1 MIMKL
6 FPIITPVVLLLV
18 SMQVHGVE
26 VRISTSFPGGNV
38 VVEKIDGRTIH
49 LDTDLRGGQPWFYWC
64 FDATVAN
71 PGKVL
76 FDLGKPQKIGVR
88 GPAVSIDEGKSWNY
102 LGTENVEMTPQAER
116 FTYEFTKVN
125 QRVRFAVAIPYL
137 QHDLNAF
144 ITKNAANPFLVK
156 SELTKTRK
164 GTSVDLL
171 RIGKPGPGVSP
182 ILVTARHHACESTA
196 SYVLEGFLQEAL
208 SESLAGKEFRKR
220 HVLFAVPI
228 VDKDGVEAGDQGK
241 NRMPHDHNRDYGDNP
256 IYPEIQA
263 ISDIANKYKIHFAID
278 FHCPALR
285 GDIHEA
291 MHFLGLGVPHVK
303 DNLNEWISWIK
314 EERPQEVMA
323 PLNFLVDPT
332 KPGAVNRKIN
342 SHYMATLGSCKMAA
356 TLEVP
361 YTQVRP
367 ALDSDMARAYG
378 AGLLKAWVRTN
389 FITIDAGMNR
399 GDSSN
404 AHFNNFR
411 NEFIKSYRS
420 KPKEMEELANRYRT
434 EQSPMHYRLE
444 AANLLATLSISQR
457 KYPEAKVLTQSVLLD
472 ANASTYQYQNAMLLN
487 MEATVKDPKSGTE
500 EVDALFVKAIALP
513 YSALS
518 YRAKVYDLAS
528 EFARRQMDY
537 RTAIKRTRDQILVA
551 AFYERG
557 RLWNRIATDFEA
569 LKLPDEA
576 LGARKEAIKL
586 LRPVLDP
593 AEVSVFGAMMTLD
606 YFDALYGISETPISE
621 LEVAAQKV
629 LNHKVSSIAMKEHVT
644 KLLKERK

>member
-1 MIMKL
+1 
-6 FPIITPVVLLLV
+6 
-18 SMQVHGVE
+18 
-26 VRISTSFPGGNV
+26 
-38 VVEKIDGRTIH
+38 
-49 LDTDLRGGQPWFYWC
+49 
-64 FDATVAN
+64 
-71 PGKVL
+71 
-76 FDLGKPQKIGVR
+76 
-88 GPAVSIDEGKSWNY
+88 
-102 LGTENVEMTPQAER
+102 
-116 FTYEFTKVN
+116 
-125 QRVRFAVAIPYL
+125 
-137 QHDLNAF
+137 
-144 ITKNAANPFLVK
+144 
-156 SELTKTRK
+156 
-164 GTSVDLL
+164 
-171 RIGKPGPGVSP
+171 
-182 ILVTARHHACESTA
+182 
-196 SYVLEGFLQEAL
+196 
-208 SESLAGKEFRKR
+208 
-220 HVLFAVPI
+220 
-228 VDKDGVEAGDQGK
+228 
-241 NRMPHDHNRDYGDNP
+241 
-256 IYPEIQA
+256 
-263 ISDIANKYKIHFAID
+263 
-278 FHCPALR
+278 
-285 GDIHEA
+285 
-291 MHFLGLGVPHVK
+291 MHFLGLGVPHIK

-399 GDSSN
+399 DDLSN
-404 AHFNNFR
+404 AHFNTFR
-411 NEFIKSYRS
+411 TEFIKSYRS
-420 KPKEMEELANRYRT
+420 KPKEMEQLANGYRT
-434 EQSPMHYRLE
+434 EQSPVLYRLE

-472 ANASTYQYQNAMLLN
+472 GNASTYQFENAMLLN
-487 MEATVKDPKSGTE
+487 MEATVKDPKSEAE

-518 YRAKVYDLAS
+518 YRAKVYDMAS

-551 AFYERG
+551 AFYEKG

-569 LKLPDEA
+569 LKLPMEA
-576 LGARKEAIKL
+576 IGARKEAIKL

>member
-26 VRISTSFPGGNV
+26 VKISTAFPGGNV
-38 VVEKIDGRTIH
+38 VVEKMEGRTIH
-49 LDTDLRGGQPWFYWC
+49 LSTDLRGGQPWFYWC

-88 GPAVSIDEGKSWNY
+88 GPAVSIDEGKSWSY

-125 QRVRFAVAIPYL
+125 QRARFSVAIPYL

-171 RIGKPGPGVSP
+171 KIGKPGPGVSP

-285 GDIHEA
+285 GDIHKA
-291 MHFLGLGVPHVK
+291 MHFLGLADG
-303 DNLNEWISWIK
+303 L
-314 EERPQEVMA
+314 
-323 PLNFLVDPT
+323 
-332 KPGAVNRKIN
+332 
-342 SHYMATLGSCKMAA
+342 SHSNQTHK
-356 TLEVP
+356 
-361 YTQVRP
+361 R
-367 ALDSDMARAYG
+367 SD
-378 AGLLKAWVRTN
+378 
-389 FITIDAGMNR
+389 
-399 GDSSN
+399 
-404 AHFNNFR
+404 
-411 NEFIKSYRS
+411 
-420 KPKEMEELANRYRT
+420 
-434 EQSPMHYRLE
+434 
-444 AANLLATLSISQR
+444 
-457 KYPEAKVLTQSVLLD
+457 
-472 ANASTYQYQNAMLLN
+472 
-487 MEATVKDPKSGTE
+487 
-500 EVDALFVKAIALP
+500 
-513 YSALS
+513 
-518 YRAKVYDLAS
+518 
-528 EFARRQMDY
+528 
-537 RTAIKRTRDQILVA
+537 
-551 AFYERG
+551 RG
-557 RLWNRIATDFEA
+557 RSVRDGCFQNPFG
-569 LKLPDEA
+569 KLRD
-576 LGARKEAIKL
+576 L
-586 LRPVLDP
+586 L
-593 AEVSVFGAMMTLD
+593 F
-606 YFDALYGISETPISE
+606 Y
-621 LEVAAQKV
+621 
-629 LNHKVSSIAMKEHVT
+629 
-644 KLLKERK
+644 

>member
-1 MIMKL
+1 MIMNIYFIIAPVIIL
-6 FPIITPVVLLLV
+6 FA
-18 SMQVHGVE
+18 SMQVHGAEVE
-26 VRISTSFPGGNV
+26 IGTSFSGGNV
-38 VVEKIDGRTIH
+38 VVGKIEGNTIH
-49 LDTDLRGGQPWFYWC
+49 LAPDLRGGQPWFYWC
-64 FDATVAN
+64 FDARVAK
-71 PGKVL
+71 PAKII

-88 GPAVSIDEGKSWNY
+88 GPAVSIDEGKSWRY
-102 LGTENVEMTPQAER
+102 LGIENVEMTPQAER
-116 FTYEFTKVN
+116 FTYEFTKEN

-137 QHDLNAF
+137 QHDLDAF
-144 ITKNAANPFLVK
+144 IKKNATNPLLVK
-156 SELTKTRK
+156 SELTKTRR

-171 RIGKPGPGVSP
+171 RIGTPGEGVSP
-182 ILVTARHHACESTA
+182 MLVTARHHACESTA

-208 SESLAGKEFRKR
+208 SESPAGREFRKR

-323 PLNFLVDPT
+323 PINLLVDPT

-342 SHYMATLGSCKMAA
+342 SHYMATLVSCKMAA

-367 ALDSDMARAYG
+367 ALDPDMARAYG
-378 AGLLKAWVRTN
+378 TGLLRAWMRTN
-389 FITIDAGMNR
+389 FIPIDAGMNR

-404 AHFNNFR
+404 AHFSNFR

-420 KPKEMEELANRYRT
+420 KPKEMEQLANRYRT
-434 EQSPMHYRLE
+434 EQSPILYRLE
-444 AANLLATLSISQR
+444 AANLLATLAISQK
-457 KYPEAKVLTQSVLLD
+457 KYPEAKVLTQTVLLD
-472 ANASTYQYQNAMLLN
+472 ANASAHQYENAMLLN
-487 MEATVKDPKSGTE
+487 MEALVKDSKSATE

-528 EFARRQMDY
+528 DFARRQMDY

-551 AFYERG
+551 AFYEKG

-569 LKLPDEA
+569 LKLPGEA
-576 LGARKEAIKL
+576 LEARKETIKL
-586 LRPVLDP
+586 LRPVLESP
-593 AEVSVFGAMMTLD
+593 EVSVFGAMMTLD
-606 YFDALYGISETPISE
+606 YFDALYGIAETPIFE
-621 LEVAAQKV
+621 LEAAAQKV

>member
-1 MIMKL
+1 MNL
-6 FPIITPVVLLLV
+6 YTLITPVIILFASL
-18 SMQVHGVE
+18 QVHGEE

-38 VVEKIDGRTIH
+38 VVEKMVGRTIH
-49 LDTDLRGGQPWFYWC
+49 LGTDLRGGQPWFYWC

-76 FDLGKPQKIGVR
+76 FDLGKPQKIGVC
-88 GPAVSIDEGKSWNY
+88 GPAVSIDEGKSWSY
-102 LGTENVEMTPQAER
+102 LGNENVELTPQAER

-125 QRVRFAVAIPYL
+125 QRARFSVAIPYL
-137 QHDLNAF
+137 QHDLDAF
-144 ITKNAANPFLVK
+144 IKKNISNPLLVR

-164 GTSVDLL
+164 GNSVDLL
-171 RIGKPGPGVSP
+171 RIGKPDPGIIP
-182 ILVTARHHACESTA
+182 MLVTARHHACESTA

-208 SESLAGKEFRKR
+208 SESTAGLEFRKR

-241 NRMPHDHNRDYGDNP
+241 NRTPHDHNRDYGDNP

-263 ISDIANKYKIHFAID
+263 ISDIANTNKVHFAID

-291 MHFLGLGVPHVK
+291 FHFLGLGVPHVK

-332 KPGAVNRKIN
+332 KPGSVNRKIN
-342 SHYMATLGSCKMAA
+342 SHYMATLGSCRLAA

-389 FITIDAGMNR
+389 FITAEPGMNR

-404 AHFNNFR
+404 ADFVNFR
-411 NEFIKSYRS
+411 TEFLKSYRS
-420 KPKEMEELANRYRT
+420 KPMDMEQLANRYRT
-434 EQSPMHYRLE
+434 EKSPVLYRLE
-444 AANLLATLSISQR
+444 AANLLTILAISQR
-457 KYPEAKVLTQSVLLD
+457 KYPEAKALAQSVLLD
-472 ANASTYQYQNAMLLN
+472 NNASTYQYENAMLLN
-487 MEATVKDPKSGTE
+487 MEATVKDLKSTTE
-500 EVDALFVKAIALP
+500 EVDALFVKAVALP

-518 YRAKVYDLAS
+518 YRTKVYDLAS
-528 EFARRQMDY
+528 GFARREMDY
-537 RTAIKRTRDQILVA
+537 RKAIKYTRDQILVA

-569 LKLPDEA
+569 LKLPAEA
-576 LGARKEAIKL
+576 QGARKETIKL
-586 LRPVLDP
+586 LRPVLNP
-593 AEVSVFGAMMTLD
+593 AAVSVFGAMMTLD
-606 YFDALYGISETPISE
+606 YFDALYGIPETPIPE
-621 LEVAAQKV
+621 LEAAAQKV

>member
-1 MIMKL
+1 MKL
-6 FPIITPVVLLLV
+6 HSIITPVIILFI
-18 SMQVHGVE
+18 SMQVHGEE
-26 VRISTSFPGGNV
+26 VKISTSFPGGNV
-38 VVEKIDGRTIH
+38 VVEKIDANTIY
-49 LDTDLRGGQPWFYWC
+49 LNSDLRGGQPWFYWC
-64 FDATVAN
+64 FDATVAK
-71 PGKVL
+71 PGKRV
-76 FDLGKPQKIGVR
+76 FDLGKPKKIGVR
-88 GPAVSIDEGKSWNY
+88 GPAFSIDEGKSWRY
-102 LGTENVEMTPQAER
+102 LGTENVDITPQAER

-137 QHDLNAF
+137 QHDLDAF
-144 ITKNAANPFLVK
+144 IKKNAANLILTK

-171 RIGKPGPGVSP
+171 RIGNPVPGVIP
-182 ILVTARHHACESTA
+182 MLVTARHHACESTA
-196 SYVLEGFLQEAL
+196 SYVLEGFLQEAI
-208 SESLAGKEFRKR
+208 SDSPAGLEFRKL

-241 NRMPHDHNRDYGDNP
+241 NRMPHDHNRDYGENP

-263 ISDIANKYKIHFAID
+263 ISDIANSQKIHFAID

-291 MHFLGLGVPHVK
+291 FHFLGLGIPHVK

-314 EERPQEVMA
+314 EERPQEVMV

-332 KPGAVNRKIN
+332 KPGAMNRKIN
-342 SHYMATLGSCKMAA
+342 SHYMSTLGFCKMAA

-367 ALDSDMARAYG
+367 ALDADMARAYG

-389 FITIDAGMNR
+389 FISAELGVVR
-399 GDSSN
+399 GETSYTD
-404 AHFNNFR
+404 FNNFR

-420 KPKEMEELANRYRT
+420 KPKDMEQLANRYRT
-434 EQSPMHYRLE
+434 EKSPLLYRLE
-444 AANLLATLSISQR
+444 AANLLATMCLFQR
-457 KYPEAKVLTQSVLLD
+457 KYPEARALAQSVFLD
-472 ANASTYQYQNAMLLN
+472 ANATTFQHENAMLLN
-487 MEATVKDPKSGTE
+487 MEAVMKDPKSGTQ
-500 EVDALFVKAIALP
+500 EVDVLFEKAISLP

-528 EFARRQMDY
+528 EFARGQSDY
-537 RTAIKRTRDQILVA
+537 HTAIKRTRDQILVA
-551 AFYERG
+551 AFHERG
-557 RLWNRIATDFEA
+557 RLWNRIAIEFEA
-569 LKLPDEA
+569 LKLPADA
-576 LGARKEAIKL
+576 LSARKEAIKL
-586 LRPVLDP
+586 LRPALEQV
-593 AEVSVFGAMMTLD
+593 EVSVFGAMMALD
-606 YFDALYGISETPISE
+606 YFDALYGIPNSSISE
-621 LEVAAQKV
+621 LEAASQKV

>member
-1 MIMKL
+1 MKL
-6 FPIITPVVLLLV
+6 HTIFILLILLFI
-18 SMQVHGVE
+18 SMQVHGEE
-26 VRISTSFPGGNV
+26 VKISTSFAGGNV
-38 VVEKIDGRTIH
+38 IVEKIEGNTIH
-49 LDTDLRGGQPWFYWC
+49 LAPDLRGGQPWFHWC
-64 FDATVAN
+64 FDAMVEK
-71 PGKVL
+71 PSKII

-88 GPAVSIDEGKSWNY
+88 GPAFSIDEGKSWRY

-116 FTYEFTKVN
+116 FTYEFSKVN

-137 QHDLNAF
+137 QNDLDAF
-144 ITKNAANPFLVK
+144 IKKNALNPILIK

-171 RIGKPGPGVSP
+171 RIGKPGPGVMP
-182 ILVTARHHACESTA
+182 MLVTARHHACESTA
-196 SYVLEGFLQEAL
+196 SYVLEGFMQEAL
-208 SESLAGKEFRKR
+208 SDSPAGLEFRKR

-263 ISDIANKYKIHFAID
+263 ISDIANSQKIHFAID

-291 MHFLGLGVPHVK
+291 FHFLGLGVPHVK

-323 PLNFLVDPT
+323 PLNLLVDPT
-332 KPGAVNRKIN
+332 KPGAINRKIN
-342 SHYMATLGSCKMAA
+342 SHYMATLGFCKLAA

-361 YTQVRP
+361 YTQVQP

-389 FITIDAGMNR
+389 FMTKDAGMNR
-399 GDSSN
+399 GDLSN

-411 NEFIKSYRS
+411 NEFLKSYRS
-420 KPKEMEELANRYRT
+420 KPIDMEQLANRYRT
-434 EQSPMHYRLE
+434 EQSPSLYRLE
-444 AANLLATLSISQR
+444 AANLLATMYSFQK
-457 KYPEAKVLTQSVLLD
+457 KYPEARVLTQSVLLD
-472 ANASTYQYQNAMLLN
+472 ASATSFQHENAMLLN
-487 MEATVKDPKSGTE
+487 MEALVKDPKSATQ
-500 EVDALFVKAIALP
+500 EVDELLLKAIALP
-513 YSALS
+513 YSALT

-528 EFARRQMDY
+528 EFARRQSDY
-537 RTAIKRTRDQILVA
+537 RTAIKRTKDQILVT
-551 AFYERG
+551 AFYQRG
-557 RLWNRIATDFEA
+557 RLWNRIATDFEV
-569 LKLPDEA
+569 LKMPKEA
-576 LGARKEAIKL
+576 IESRKETIKL
-586 LRPVLDP
+586 LRPVLESP
-593 AEVSVFGAMMTLD
+593 EVSVFGAMMALD
-606 YFDALYGISETPISE
+606 YFDALYGIAETPIAE
-621 LEVAAQKV
+621 LEAASQKV